1 MQTTLPTGFA
11 TLPLNN
17 ICSLLQANSLMFMVT
32 YISLDLIRVH
42 SSFCLIFSHTQAAQL
57 LRGLTSG
64 LVRSN
69 EETQSDEHQ
78 EELLLHG
85 VKGSVG

>member
-32 YISLDLIRVH
+32 FISLDLVNKSTFQFLPYILSYPG
-42 SSFCLIFSHTQAAQL
+42 SSAAARL
-57 LRGLTSG
+57 
-64 LVRSN
+64 
-69 EETQSDEHQ
+69 DEWTCSQ
-78 EELLLHG
+78 
-85 VKGSVG
+85 